1 MAKERMRSV
10 DATVK
15 KEMANIFTKLIFP
28 LFDNCLITITD
39 VRTSPDLRYCQ
50 IFVSVM
56 GDKKSKKDVFA
67 SLEQHKQECFKLF
80 NKRLRMKLT
89 PMITWRDDDTP
100 EKADQ
105 MSQLLDNLEIPEYDD
120 EEGENA

>member
-15 KEMANIFTKLIFP
+15 KEMGNIFTKLIFP
-28 LFDNCLITITD
+28 LFENCLITITD

-56 GDKKSKKDVFA
+56 GDAKAKREVFA
-67 SLEQHKQECFKLF
+67 SLEKHKQECFKLL
-80 NKRLRMKLT
+80 NKRLRMKFT

-105 MSQLLDNLEIPEYDD
+105 MTRLLDNLDIPDHEDD
-120 EEGENA
+120 DA